1 LKWFLLVV
9 AFFLFALGVALLI
22 WFSTSSLSENERP
35 AITTEASMEAGGSKL
50 KGKVT
55 AFGLMS
61 DDWIYLSVKGF
72 EQTAKEET
80 AAGAP
85 VLLYQTR
92 AGPDRNGKVDL
103 SFDIPVAFGRFSF
116 VRIGSTRAHKTED
129 ESIDPC
135 FVLRHASEDQ
145 SCATLYPPPGPK
157 RPTLSASWEKS
168 GGVNVLNVTVKTSGV
183 DPDDVVLL
191 DMAGNSKTQTG
202 KRRVIFY
209 RSMFSSSSTGVV
221 DATAKAPM
229 PKGMTR
235 ACVVAT
241 TISTADGTPLEGQ
254 PTRTCALG
262 LLDLSRT
269 SFAVITVP

>member
-1 LKWFLLVV
+1 MGPLVV
-9 AFFLFALGVALLI
+9 AFLLFAIGVALLI

-35 AITTEASMEAGGSKL
+35 AITTEASMAADGSKL

-55 AFGLMS
+55 AFGLKS
-61 DDWIYLSVKGF
+61 DDWVYLSVKGF

-80 AAGAP
+80 PAGTP

-129 ESIDPC
+129 ERIDPC
-135 FVLRHASEDQ
+135 FEPLPQASQDQ
-145 SCATLYPPPGPK
+145 SCATLYPAPGPK

-168 GGVNVLNVTVKTSGV
+168 GDVNVLNVTIKTSGV
-183 DPDDVVLL
+183 DPDAVVLL
-191 DMAGNSKTQTG
+191 DMAGNSKTENG

-221 DATAKAPM
+221 DATAKAPI
-229 PKGMTR
+229 PNGMTR

-241 TISTADGTPLEGQ
+241 TISTADGTPLQGQ
-254 PTRTCALG
+254 PTRICALG